1 MNNAFTARATRDE
14 GWWTVTVD
22 EVPGLFTQTRR
33 LDQIPGM
40 VRDALTL
47 FQDITEDAKGA
58 EVTVVPEG
66 PAAEAAHEAAELR
79 ERARE
84 AQSQATASMQAA
96 ARELSAGGLTFR
108 DIGSLLGVSYQQAQK
123 LAVAAQGAG
132 ETP

>member
-40 VRDALTL
+40 VRDPLTL
-47 FQDITEDAKGA
+47 FPDITEDAKGA

>member
-1 MNNAFTARATRDE
+1 MDNTFTARASRDE

-40 VRDALTL
+40 VLDALTL
-47 FQDITEDAKGA
+47 FPDITEDAKGA
-58 EVTVVPEG
+58 EVTVVPQG
-66 PAAEAAHEAAELR
+66 PAADAAHEAAELR
-79 ERARE
+79 NLARE
-84 AQSQATASMQAA
+84 AQEQATASMQAA

-123 LAVAAQGAG
+123 LAVQ
-132 ETP
+132 

>member
-1 MNNAFTARATRDE
+1 MNNAFTARATRDG

-47 FQDITEDAKGA
+47 FPDITEDAKGA